1 MTIDTWPNKDLTE
14 TEDERM
20 CVYPRRPQGGE
31 KNEQG

>member
-20 CVYPRRPQGGE
+20 WCLPAPIA
-31 KNEQG
+31 

>member
-20 CVYPRRPQGGE
+20 RVCLRRPQGGE